1 MGFLAAP
8 EPRRPIGNFTG
19 TGSTESGLF
28 RDGGRGIGDLTDV
41 CYAYEN
47 DNAKGD
53 DINAASV

>member
-1 MGFLAAP
+1 M
-8 EPRRPIGNFTG
+8 IY
-19 TGSTESGLF
+19 
-28 RDGGRGIGDLTDV
+28 RDRAGGKRTFQGQRQGIGDLTDV

>member
-1 MGFLAAP
+1 MIGLA
-8 EPRRPIGNFTG
+8 
-19 TGSTESGLF
+19 ESGLF
-28 RDGGRGIGDLTDV
+28 KDNSRGIGDLTDV